1 MILKK
6 ALSHADLLLK
16 KYLIIINVETV
27 TQIFFQDSL
36 MNRKF
41 KRIKLIC
48 NVSMYLLSFLIN
60 FKAFLLNKSIY
71 IFQKIITDPKL
82 LNSSLYSEKT

>member
-6 ALSHADLLLK
+6 AFSHADFLLK
-16 KYLIIINVETV
+16 KYLIIFNVETV

-41 KRIKLIC
+41 KRRTFIC

-60 FKAFLLNKSIY
+60 FKAFLLNKNIS
-71 IFQKIITDPKL
+71 IFQKIITDPKP
-82 LNSSLYSEKT
+82 LNSSLY